1 MRVQAFANGRPL
13 SGVVLT
19 FGGQVVDESHE
30 SHRSHASNR
39 SHESHRSHASHSS
52 HEVVPPEISA
62 ERLSV
67 CESCDRM
74 RERDGLRECSICG
87 CGTDRRVKRLVT
99 REEYGAL
106 RWCRHPARG
115 SGAGWRR

>member
-1 MRVQAFANGRPL
+1 MRVQAFANGRL
-13 SGVVLT
+13 LEGVVLT
-19 FGGQVVDESHE
+19 FGGQSVDK
-30 SHRSHASNR
+30 

-62 ERLSV
+62 ERLSI
-67 CESCDRM
+67 CEACDRM